1 MCIVTRK
8 STLENP
14 NIRQRQMSDSPFNK
28 MLKAKNPEVN
38 IDKMLDIFNK
48 KHADI
53 QVSQGLEEIRL
64 PLGCDLNKAMIASI
78 ISDYLKE

>member
-1 MCIVTRK
+1 
-8 STLENP
+8 
-14 NIRQRQMSDSPFNK
+14 MSDSPFNK

-48 KHADI
+48 KHAEI
-53 QVSQGLEEIRL
+53 QASQGLEEIRL

-78 ISDYLKE
+78 ISEYLKE